1 MVCQIARAME
11 YLEGKGLVHKDLASR
26 YYSYIS
32 ILTEYNLNFLN
43 QKNQFRNC
51 LLGPE
56 LHVKVSDLAVVT
68 TAFKE
73 DYGEVRGRKPLP
85 LRWLPWETLV
95 LVI

>member
-43 QKNQFRNC
+43 QKKNN
-51 LLGPE
+51 LE
-56 LHVKVSDLAVVT
+56 TVYS
-68 TAFKE
+68 
-73 DYGEVRGRKPLP
+73 VRSFTSK
-85 LRWLPWETLV
+85 
-95 LVI
+95 